1 MRKKKE
7 KERQALRRQ
16 YLATQRA
23 SQPLVS
29 AVGPI
34 SPEQL
39 RVNAIHEAGHAV
51 VMTRIAHGCD
61 VVTVDPQEVERLTG
75 YAMPGFTQPVR
86 KQIDVPTYLCTTL
99 AGVTSEAMH
108 ANDGKINAHEEDFNH
123 AEEVL
128 DRAGI
133 FDKTQ
138 RDSAMATARAETE
151 KLVAEH
157 KADILAVADAL
168 VQRLTLRGHE
178 VRALL
183 K

>member
-7 KERQALRRQ
+7 QERQARRLQ
-16 YLATQRA
+16 YLAQQRTE
-23 SQPLVS
+23 QPLMS

-51 VMTRIAHGCD
+51 IMTRIAYGCD

-75 YAMPGFTQPVR
+75 HAMPGYTKPVQ
-86 KQIDVPTYLCTTL
+86 KQIDVPTYLCTAL
-99 AGVTSEAMH
+99 AGVASEAMH
-108 ANDGKINAHEEDFNH
+108 ANDGKISPLEEDFNH
-123 AEEVL
+123 ANEVL

-133 FDKTQ
+133 FDEAR

-168 VQRLTLRGHE
+168 VQRLTLKGHE

-183 K
+183 R